1 MANAYRYPK
10 TSMGIILGTGTN
22 AGKVWGNNKKKI
34 SGLPTNTHTPPIQFI
49 YIYI

>member
-22 AGKVWGNNKKKI
+22 AGKKNKRSDQKDEN
-34 SGLPTNTHTPPIQFI
+34 SHAQH
-49 YIYI
+49 